1 MALWF
6 KEYWYL
12 AVIFVVVCIIA
23 AFVCYFAGKSYNRYR
38 TSYKN
43 QEAEIKRLIA
53 LKEKYVPLTQK
64 AIADSDSAETLEGV
78 ALSYQLVLQKQDDIE
93 GEFSKMNDDRKDI
106 YALDVFVQDASSKE
120 FFSQNGDILRKRIVA
135 AFEKIG
141 MSDFAEKITA
151 IYEMTKAEVKESDF
165 ISSFD
170 FELSGRLAEILSI
183 ENHFEDALTG
193 AKQIIKKLNVL
204 KQRELIKQLG
214 KSGDINQV
222 RDLLGGKT
230 NDT

>member
-64 AIADSDSAETLEGV
+64 AIADSDSSETLEGV
-78 ALSYQLVLQKQDDIE
+78 ALSYQLFLQKKE
-93 GEFSKMNDDRKDI
+93 NMEKEFSLLGKEKRCI
-106 YALDVFVQDASSKE
+106 YILDVFVQDGSVNE
-120 FFSQNGDILRKRIVA
+120 FFTQNGDILRSEITEALELIGMKDFSERV
-135 AFEKIG
+135 EKIRK
-141 MSDFAEKITA
+141 MFDDTDMTTSWSQSEIDNLQDFVEKNDILTEIKLCSAE
-151 IYEMTKAEVKESDF
+151 Y
-165 ISSFD
+165 
-170 FELSGRLAEILSI
+170 
-183 ENHFEDALTG
+183 
-193 AKQIIKKLNVL
+193 IKKNF
-204 KQRELIKQLG
+204 QLFV
-214 KSGDINQV
+214 N
-222 RDLLGGKT
+222 
-230 NDT
+230 

>member
-64 AIADSDSAETLEGV
+64 AIADSDSSETLEGV
-78 ALSYQLVLQKQDDIE
+78 ALSYQLFLQKKE
-93 GEFSKMNDDRKDI
+93 NMEKEFSLLGKDKRCI
-106 YALDVFVQDASSKE
+106 YILDVFVQDGSVNE
-120 FFSQNGDILRKRIVA
+120 FFTQNGDILRSEINEALELIGMKDFSERV
-135 AFEKIG
+135 EKIRK
-141 MSDFAEKITA
+141 MFDDTDMTTSWSQSEIDNLQDFVEKNDILTEIKLCSAE
-151 IYEMTKAEVKESDF
+151 Y
-165 ISSFD
+165 
-170 FELSGRLAEILSI
+170 
-183 ENHFEDALTG
+183 
-193 AKQIIKKLNVL
+193 IKKNF
-204 KQRELIKQLG
+204 QLFV
-214 KSGDINQV
+214 N
-222 RDLLGGKT
+222 
-230 NDT
+230 